1 MGTILVALFALL
13 IGLGFVFLGYR
24 IFLVLLPIWGFFAG
38 LWLGAE
44 VITLLFGDGFLATT
58 TSWIAGIV
66 VGIIFGLL
74 SYLFYALGV
83 AIVAGSIGWALA
95 SGIMGAIGFNIDGF
109 VVFVVALGVAA
120 VFAIVTLVL
129 NLQKYVIILL
139 TAVAGANAVLTG
151 VLLLFGTITLAQLQA
166 AGNAVQPVLRAS
178 WFWALAWLALAVVGV
193 VAQVR
198 ANRSYVFVK
207 EDYVEGWG

>member
-13 IGLGFVFLGYR
+13 IGLGFVFWGYR

-109 VVFVVALGVAA
+109 IVFVVALGVAA